1 MFRAI
6 FLDRDGVIIENK
18 PEYVRRWSEVEILP
32 GVIQA
37 LAHPRDYKVVVVTN
51 QSAVGRGL
59 MTLDRAKEINKQLVT
74 EIQRRNGQIDA
85 VYMCPHAPEAQ
96 CGCRKPNPG
105 MLLQAA
111 RELSLDLSQSWMI
124 GDAWSDLLAGQAAGV
139 RKVALVKTGRGNQ
152 QLLQSRP
159 ASLVNYFVF
168 NDLAAALAA
177 IQEFDSRRSDSA
189 RRV

>member
-6 FLDRDGVIIENK
+6 FLDRDGVIIENN
-18 PEYVRRWSEVEILP
+18 PDYVRSWSDVKIIP

-37 LAHPRDYKVVVVTN
+37 LSQPREHKVVVVTN

-59 MTLDRAKEINKQLVT
+59 MTFDRADEINKQLVE
-74 EIQRRNGQIDA
+74 EIRKRRGQIDA
-85 VYMCPHAPEAQ
+85 MYMCPHTPEAQ
-96 CGCRKPNPG
+96 CPCRKPNPG

-139 RKVALVKTGRGNQ
+139 RKVALVKTGRGNE
-152 QLLQSRP
+152 QLQGPRP
-159 ASLVNYFVF
+159 ETLVDYYVF

-177 IQEFDSRRSDSA
+177 IQEFDSVRSGSA
-189 RRV
+189 RRG